1 MPPTRRY
8 KPKKLRFSSKLVIA
22 SVTAI
27 ISYTAVMFWLAF
39 TNIQNGMDVWP
50 PVELTISWY
59 TFWTVELVSLATI
72 KVTKVR
78 NKYESEDFSE
88 N

>member
-1 MPPTRRY
+1 MPTRRIRP
-8 KPKKLRFSSKLVIA
+8 KPLRFSSKLVIA

-59 TFWTVELVSLATI
+59 AFWTVELVSLATI

-78 NKYESEDFSE
+78 NKYESEDSSE